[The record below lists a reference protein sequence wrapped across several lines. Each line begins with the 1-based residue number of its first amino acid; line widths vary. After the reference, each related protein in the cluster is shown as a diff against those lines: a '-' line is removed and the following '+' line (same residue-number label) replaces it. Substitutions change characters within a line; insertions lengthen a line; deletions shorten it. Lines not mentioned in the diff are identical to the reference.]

1 MDLSSFNAIGRFL
14 CQPNKSTIS
23 NTEIEIPN
31 DSSFLELL
39 VILNFSFS
47 SDYKGLNM
55 VKLIKNFVAPQKTF
69 VQIVNK

>member
-1 MDLSSFNAIGRFL
+1 M
-14 CQPNKSTIS
+14 IS

-55 VKLIKNFVAPQKTF
+55 VKLIKNFVAPQKLLF
-69 VQIVNK
+69 KL